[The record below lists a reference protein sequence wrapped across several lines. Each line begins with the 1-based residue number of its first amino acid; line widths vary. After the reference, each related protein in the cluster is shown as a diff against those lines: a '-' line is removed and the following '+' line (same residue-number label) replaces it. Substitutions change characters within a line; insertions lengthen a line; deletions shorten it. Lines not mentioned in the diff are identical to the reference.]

1 MLPLST
7 LSSPPEHFNF
17 ATDVVDTWARKDLNL
32 LAMQWTDDRGSLRL
46 QLSYEYFSKQSH
58 KAAQLLTDLGAKPG
72 DRVMIV
78 LNRVPA
84 W

>member
-1 MLPLST
+1 MLSPSA

-17 ATDVVDTWARKDLNL
+17 ATDVVDAWASKNPDLM
-32 LAMQWTDDRGSLRL
+32 AMHWIDNGGS
-46 QLSYEYFSKQSH
+46 QSSKLSYGYFSKQSH
-58 KAAQLLTDLGAKPG
+58 KAAQLLTDLGGRRG

>member
-1 MLPLST
+1 MFSPSI
-7 LSSPPEHFNF
+7 LSSPPDHFNF
-17 ATDVVDTWARKDLNL
+17 ANDVVDAWAHEKPDL
-32 LAMQWTDDRGSLRL
+32 LAMHWINDGGLESAKLT
-46 QLSYEYFSKQSH
+46 YAYFSKQSQ
-58 KAAQLLTDLGAKPG
+58 KAAQLLFNLGARRG